1 MLWCDP
7 PANIK
12 RLALSHQKTSW
23 NCASG
28 PWIRPH
34 LAQITAYYFVRCHT
48 YDKCRWQIAFIYHHI
63 CFVLLAEDVDRNSLT
78 LPERYSSAVV
88 LPSEDVDITSPMA
101 TQPPYDEPTADD
113 SFLIFKVQ
121 CIYRYNRPLFR
132 NPTREWPVST
142 SMVTRAFDPIPA
154 GVLTL
159 ALCHASQCST
169 FSNRL
174 TFVPSA

>member
-1 MLWCDP
+1 MFRRLIVLLFVGTVVLLAEDVDR
-7 PANIK
+7 NISYSTHQTRGSK
-12 RLALSHQKTSW
+12 VVLLAEDVDRNRNTVSACSALTCS
-23 NCASG
+23 
-28 PWIRPH
+28 
-34 LAQITAYYFVRCHT
+34 V
-48 YDKCRWQIAFIYHHI
+48 
-63 CFVLLAEDVDRNSLT
+63 VLLAEDVDRNSLT